1 MNKFT
6 VLAQLPRIKRASILL
21 GILFLGQTVQAQKID
36 FDQSGRRTDEVTQT
50 GFSSWQVGQLSYNG
64 SASTTVNGVRV
75 TVKNSTN
82 GYDLRTVWYKAN
94 ILKDKL
100 INDGIHHDGNPRRG
114 TSITITVSG
123 LSNGNHSIQAYHN
136 NPDGVAGMGN
146 ITVVVNGSKK
156 AVVAPSSRAAST
168 SQAAKS
174 YVSFSGSS
182 ATIVYSS
189 NTDFYINSLEF
200 DVADANAQAT
210 SPYPANQEF
219 HANADNGS
227 IALRWSPAKNG
238 ANSQVLYWSTDKNA
252 LANRSANRVNLSG
265 NASSYNLSG
274 LSPLKRYYWRVDEIK
289 NGTTSKGEVW
299 AFQPRRLAF
308 PGAEGYGK
316 YAIGGRG
323 GIVYHVTNLRDDNS
337 YGSFRYG
344 VTKLSGPRTI
354 VFDVAGVI
362 TLTSRLT
369 ISDPYIT
376 IAGQTAPGR
385 GIMFRSKALGV
396 ATDGITRFIRLRLG
410 GGDSWSGSC
419 SI

>member
-82 GYDLRTVWYKAN
+82 GYDLRTGWYKAN

-100 INDGIHHDGNPRRG
+100 INDGIHHDGNPLRG

-146 ITVVVNGSKK
+146 ITVVVNGMKK

-189 NTDFYINSLEF
+189 NTDFYMVTSSGTVQLSTSILLNSTLPTPMHRLHHPTLPTRSSMPMPTM
-200 DVADANAQAT
+200 A
-210 SPYPANQEF
+210 
-219 HANADNGS
+219 
-227 IALRWSPAKNG
+227 ALRSDG
-238 ANSQVLYWSTDKNA
+238 ARQRTVPTRRFSTGA
-252 LANRSANRVNLSG
+252 PTRTLLPMA
-265 NASSYNLSG
+265 
-274 LSPLKRYYWRVDEIK
+274 
-289 NGTTSKGEVW
+289 
-299 AFQPRRLAF
+299 QP
-308 PGAEGYGK
+308 
-316 YAIGGRG
+316 
-323 GIVYHVTNLRDDNS
+323 
-337 YGSFRYG
+337 
-344 VTKLSGPRTI
+344 
-354 VFDVAGVI
+354 
-362 TLTSRLT
+362 
-369 ISDPYIT
+369 
-376 IAGQTAPGR
+376 TA
-385 GIMFRSKALGV
+385 
-396 ATDGITRFIRLRLG
+396 
-410 GGDSWSGSC
+410 
-419 SI
+419 

>member
-82 GYDLRTVWYKAN
+82 GYDLRTGWYKAN

-100 INDGIHHDGNPRRG
+100 INDGIHHDGNPLRG

-252 LANRSANRVNLSG
+252 VANGSANRVNLSG

-410 GGDSWSGSC
+410 
-419 SI
+419 